1 MRIAVVGGGAWGTAL
16 ADLLARKG
24 DQVTLWAREPEVVES
39 INHRHMNEMYLSG
52 AALAPSLC
60 ADGDLRRVVQDTE
73 TIVSVPPSHAVR
85 PVMTEA
91 AAALHDARPLVISAS
106 KGLDPVSLDRPSH
119 VLSEVLPP
127 GTPIA
132 VLSGPSFAWEV
143 FQRQPTAVVAAAD
156 DHAVAQR
163 AQRVF
168 STSQFRVYS
177 HTDVIGVELG
187 GALKNVIALAA
198 GILEGLGLGFNTR
211 AALITRGLAEIT
223 RLGVALGAQ
232 PMTFAGLAG
241 MGDLILTATGALSR
255 NRSLGVA
262 LGKGETLEQALAG
275 KPAVVEGVNTAR
287 TAVALGER
295 HGVELPIA
303 REVAN
308 VLFEAK
314 PPRRAIAD
322 LMERELKAEQWGAAP
337 QPAAA
342 GAKR

>member
-1 MRIAVVGGGAWGTAL
+1 MTRVAVIGGGAWGTAL

-24 DQVTLWAREPEVVES
+24 EHVTLWARESEVVES
-39 INHRHMNEMYLSG
+39 VNLRHENNMFLPG
-52 AALAPSLC
+52 GLLAPSLRAE
-60 ADGDLRRVVQDTE
+60 ADIETAVRGADT
-73 TIVSVPPSHAVR
+73 IISVPPSHAVR
-85 PVMTEA
+85 PVMEQVG
-91 AAALHDARPLVISAS
+91 AALQGSPLVISAS
-106 KGLDPVSLDRPSH
+106 KGLDPDRLERPSC
-119 VLSEVLPP
+119 VLAEVLPG
-127 GTPIA
+127 GTPVA
-132 VLSGPSFAWEV
+132 VLSGPSFAMEV
-143 FQRQPTAVVAAAD
+143 FQQQPTAVVAAAS
-156 DHAVAQR
+156 DHSIAQR

-168 STSQFRVYS
+168 STSYFRVYS
-177 HTDVIGVELG
+177 HTDVVGVELA

-223 RLGVALGAQ
+223 RLGVTLGAQ

-262 LGKGETLEQALAG
+262 LGQGKTLEQALAG
-275 KPAVVEGVNTAR
+275 KPAVVEGVNTTR

-308 VLFEAK
+308 VLFEHK
-314 PPRRAIAD
+314 PPRQAVSD
-322 LMERELKAEQWGAAP
+322 LMERELKAEG
-337 QPAAA
+337 
-342 GAKR
+342 R